1 MIVRY
6 RFSMPLFFNPADFED
21 FSFKIIK
28 MEEIKDLSTVLNLP
42 AQEEDKQERK
52 ELAYVG

>member
-1 MIVRY
+1 M
-6 RFSMPLFFNPADFED
+6 SLFFDPQNFEG
-21 FSFKIIK
+21 FTFKIIK

-42 AQEEDKQERK
+42 AQEEDKEERK